1 MNRIFLALP
10 LVLSLGSITFA
21 VEGDKPAGFRT
32 SLFNGQ
38 NLDGWHVT
46 GCKAAAE
53 EGNLVIL
60 EGDGFV
66 RSDHRYTDFILELDW
81 KPRRAEKYDSGI
93 YFRSELPADG
103 KPWPKQ
109 YQINLLQG
117 GEGNCIG
124 VKEAT
129 SKGLIK
135 PGDWNHFKLTVIGG
149 QAEMEIN
156 GKPAWKVASGI
167 QGKDG
172 YLGIQVEVPG
182 GGQFEFKNIFVTELG
197 HEAVFNG
204 KDLDGWEGGGD
215 DAAKCWK
222 AEEGMIICTGQKGP
236 WLRSQKEFGDF
247 NLRLD
252 YKLKPGGNSGVYV
265 RVPADGNHHGDG
277 AGVEIQVLDDKS
289 DRYKDLKP
297 YQYTGSVYAIS
308 PAKEHVGRDAGQWN
322 SLEIDV
328 KGTHYRVIHNGVLI
342 IDTTESE
349 FPEIKGRRATG
360 FLGLQNHSEE
370 VWYKN
375 LRLGPPTP

>member
-1 MNRIFLALP
+1 MRLLLFLTLLLSVSLSALADD
-10 LVLSLGSITFA
+10 S
-21 VEGDKPAGFRT
+21 KAGFRT
-32 SLFNGQ
+32 SLFNGKD
-38 NLDGWHVT
+38 LAGWHVT
-46 GCKAAAE
+46 GCKAAVE

-60 EGDGFV
+60 DGDGFV
-66 RSDHRYTDFILELDW
+66 RTDHRYTDFVLELDW
-81 KPRRAEKYDSGI
+81 KARRTEKYDSGI
-93 YFRSELPADG
+93 YFRSELPEAG

-129 SKGLIK
+129 SKGFIK
-135 PGDWNHFKLTVIGG
+135 PGDWNHFKLTVIGDK
-149 QAEMEIN
+149 AEMEIN
-156 GKPAWKVASGI
+156 GKPAWKVDGGI
-167 QGKDG
+167 EGKDG
-172 YLGIQVEVPG
+172 YIGIQVEVPG

-204 KDLDGWEGGGD
+204 QDLAGWEGAGE

-222 AEEGMIICTGQKGP
+222 VEEGQIVCTGQKGP
-236 WLRSQKEFGDF
+236 WLRSQREFGDF

-252 YKLKPGGNSGVYV
+252 YKLRPGGNSGVYV

-277 AGVEIQVLDDKS
+277 AGVEIQVLDDK
-289 DRYKDLKP
+289 DVRYKDLKP
-297 YQYTGSVYAIS
+297 YQYTGSVYAIA
-308 PAKEHVGRDAGQWN
+308 PAKEHVGREASQWN

-328 KGTHYRVIHNGVLI
+328 KGTRYRIIHNGVLI
-342 IDTTESE
+342 VEASDAD
-349 FPEIKGRRATG
+349 FPEIKGRRSVG

-375 LRLGPPTP
+375 LRIGPPAPTL

>member
-1 MNRIFLALP
+1 MRLL
-10 LVLSLGSITFA
+10 LSLTLLLSCSLSA
-21 VEGDKPAGFRT
+21 RADDAAKPVGFRT
-32 SLFNGQ
+32 SLFNGKDL
-38 NLDGWHVT
+38 NGWHVT
-46 GCKAAAE
+46 GCKAAVE
-53 EGNLVIL
+53 DGNLVIQ

-66 RSDHRYTDFILELDW
+66 RTDHRYTDFVLELDW
-81 KPRRAEKYDSGI
+81 KARRTEKYDSGI
-93 YFRSELPADG
+93 YFRSELPEAG

-124 VKEAT
+124 VKEAI
-129 SKGLIK
+129 SKELIK
-135 PGDWNHFKLTVIGG
+135 PADWNHFKLTVIGDK
-149 QAEMEIN
+149 AEMEIN
-156 GKPAWKVASGI
+156 GKPAWKVESGI
-167 QGKDG
+167 EGKDG
-172 YLGIQVEVPG
+172 YIGIQVEVAG

-197 HEAVFNG
+197 HQAIYNG
-204 KDLDGWEGGGD
+204 TDLTGWEGAGE

-222 AEEGMIICTGQKGP
+222 VDDGQIVCTGQKGP
-236 WLRSQKEFGDF
+236 WLRSQKEYGDF

-297 YQYTGSVYAIS
+297 YQFTGSVYAIA
-308 PAKEHVGRDAGQWN
+308 PAKQHVGREAGQWN

-328 KGTHYRVIHNGVLI
+328 QGTRYRIIHNGVLI
-342 IDTTESE
+342 IDATDAD
-349 FPEIKGRRATG
+349 FPEIKGRRASG

-375 LRLGPPTP
+375 LRLGPAAP